1 MSVSVEKLENSMAKL
16 IIEVSPEEFDKAAES
31 VYQRQKGKIQIP
43 GFRKGKTPRKIIEKF
58 YGPEVFF
65 EDAANDCINQTYR
78 QAVEECG
85 EEVVSNPEIEVTQI
99 EAGKPFIYT
108 ALVALKPPV
117 SLGKFLG
124 LEVPKMEPVTVSDEE
139 VENELKRQQDAN
151 AKIVDVTDRAVES
164 GDMIK
169 LDYAGTVDGEA
180 FDGGTAQDYDLTIG
194 SGSFIP
200 GFEDQLIGVGIGEEK
215 DVEVTFPENY
225 HEKSLAGKPAVFHC
239 KVNSIRAKV
248 LPELNDEFAD
258 EVSEFSTLDEYKA
271 DLIRN
276 LTTDKERQQR
286 QIKEN
291 AAVDAAIADAQME
304 IPDAMLK
311 TQQEQLADEMA
322 QNMRYQGLN
331 MEQYLQ
337 ITGMNREQ
345 FLEQMKPQ
353 ALKRIQTRL
362 VLEAIVAAE
371 KIEATE
377 EEFEEE
383 LKKMADQYRMAV
395 DNIRQYFG
403 SDQAKEDLK
412 KDIAV
417 QKAIT
422 LITDNAVEVEKKAD
436 APSEGADDEAVAQAT
451 AAAVEA
457 AETN

>member
-1 MSVSVEKLENSMAKL
+1 
-16 IIEVSPEEFDKAAES
+16 
-31 VYQRQKGKIQIP
+31 
-43 GFRKGKTPRKIIEKF
+43 
-58 YGPEVFF
+58 
-65 EDAANDCINQTYR
+65 
-78 QAVEECG
+78 
-85 EEVVSNPEIEVTQI
+85 
-99 EAGKPFIYT
+99 
-108 ALVALKPPV
+108 
-117 SLGKFLG
+117 
-124 LEVPKMEPVTVSDEE
+124 MEPVTVSDEE